1 MCHSRRLRG
10 DDPPPGDLRSDRV
23 TRSGDRATTRWKGR
37 VAALYEKW
45 RQVGEDHS
53 ELLLT
58 PRKVDVQVTTFGLA
72 WAPFA
77 SGVTAYK

>member
-1 MCHSRRLRG
+1 VAGPTPSKKEL
-10 DDPPPGDLRSDRV
+10 DL
-23 TRSGDRATTRWKGR
+23 AAEWKGR

-45 RQVGEDHS
+45 RQLGDDHT

-77 SGVTAYK
+77 GGVAAYR